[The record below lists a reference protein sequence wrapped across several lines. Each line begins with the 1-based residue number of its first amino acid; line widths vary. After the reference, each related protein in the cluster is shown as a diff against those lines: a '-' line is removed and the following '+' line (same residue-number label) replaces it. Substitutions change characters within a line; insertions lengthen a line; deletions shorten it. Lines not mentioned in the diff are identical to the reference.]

1 MVGRAVN
8 ERCGR
13 QSGEVDE
20 GDGFV
25 GGRHYETIT
34 GKGCM
39 MSEIRERLV
48 LRPNPLRQ
56 IR

>member
-1 MVGRAVN
+1 MVGRVVN